1 MAKKKSK
8 SKSKP
13 QTLSSPSPRPP
24 SQSLKPIKTKSKSK
38 KSKKSKTLDETLTA
52 TRAAII
58 DYDSESSLSPSQKL
72 LKLIAPFPKDH
83 LITLLSTFAITS
95 PKLLDQI
102 RIAADVNVCHR
113 RLFVYGIEGAV
124 GEEDLRRVFGE
135 YGELEDCHV
144 VVDRET
150 GLKKGYGFVRFRER
164 RAAALALRER
174 IKRVGNGR
182 VVQCVLAAAGV
193 GGGGG
198 GVVGVVGTRK
208 IYISHVP
215 KDTDPLKLSA
225 FFRKFGDI
233 EEGPLG
239 FDYKTGKS
247 RGFAIF
253 VYRTVEG
260 ARKALEEPLKIFEGH
275 QLYCKKHEEVKKK
288 DTVVPTAPAGA
299 PQQMLPPKTQEASS
313 SFPHSMLPKT
323 VQDVPPQTVQ
333 AQASPLVSAQGLPP
347 GTGQAAPQQ
356 AMHGLS
362 HVYPA
367 PSHVAHPP
375 VPSHAVHPPQ
385 QLLAAVAAAQNLA
398 MYNHNPG
405 LVTYY
410 GGMLGA
416 ASHSPYFPGRV
427 DGMAGGSYGA
437 SQAYGY
443 SGGYG
448 DSRYGDYGSY
458 SASTKPFELQ
468 NNYPKDQLGKY
479 TRTFTGPFRPHAR

>member
-1 MAKKKSK
+1 M
-8 SKSKP
+8 KP
-13 QTLSSPSPRPP
+13 
-24 SQSLKPIKTKSKSK
+24 
-38 KSKKSKTLDETLTA
+38 KSKKSKTPDETLRSA
-52 TRAAII
+52 I

-83 LITLLSTFAITS
+83 LITLLSTFAITNS
-95 PKLLDQI
+95 TLLDQI

-124 GEEDLRRVFGE
+124 SEEDLRRVFGE

-150 GLKKGYGFVRFRER
+150 RAKKGYGFVRFRER

-174 IKRVGNGR
+174 VKSVGNGR
-182 VVQCVLAAAGV
+182 VVQCVLAGAGV
-193 GGGGG
+193 GRGGGGG
-198 GVVGVVGTRK
+198 GVAAEVGTRK
-208 IYISHVP
+208 IYVSHVS
-215 KDTDPLKLSA
+215 KDADPLKLSA

-275 QLYCKKHEEVKKK
+275 QLYCKKHEEVKK

-299 PQQMLPPKTQEASS
+299 LQQMLPPKTQEASS
-313 SFPHSMLPKT
+313 SFPQSMLPKT
-323 VQDVPPQTVQ
+323 VQDVSPQTVQ
-333 AQASPLVSAQGLPP
+333 AQASPLVSAPGLPP

-362 HVYPA
+362 HVYPV
-367 PSHVAHPP
+367 PSHVVHPP
-375 VPSHAVHPPQ
+375 VPSHAAHPPP

-405 LVTYY
+405 LSTYY

-416 ASHSPYFPGRV
+416 PSNSPYFPGRV
-427 DGMAGGSYGA
+427 DGMVGGSYGA
-437 SQAYGY
+437 SQPYGNCV
-443 SGGYG
+443 GYG

-468 NNYPKDQLGKY
+468 NNYPKDHLGKY
-479 TRTFTGPFRPHAR
+479 AWTFTGPLRPHARYHKSLLTSMLTYMDICLVINFYIVY